1 MLLIMYVRYTQYYGA
16 VTHDRHTTY
25 VTCPNDSSLIEKH
38 CNYQVVSHCESQAI
52 FATMSSLHIHVLY
65 TQIGNYPLH
74 EAVSKNR
81 GSAVT
86 PLLATPNGASVVNTA
101 NLVRISLFPVI
112 PSAL

>member
-52 FATMSSLHIHVLY
+52 FCNHVFSPHTCTIY
-65 TQIGNYPLH
+65 TDWKL
-74 EAVSKNR
+74 ST
-81 GSAVT
+81 S
-86 PLLATPNGASVVNTA
+86 
-101 NLVRISLFPVI
+101 
-112 PSAL
+112 